1 MKKTNFLF
9 TLFLCLTL
17 LVSFASAET
26 AAYVPG
32 ETTSALF
39 ADAFDAGL
47 MVGGEAQLT
56 LKANPAMFDD
66 DADLSQIDALTDV
79 LNDVRLTGGLG
90 KIEDGYR
97 WSLPARMRRKT
108 ARPWT

>member
-39 ADAFDAGL
+39 ADAFDAGY
-47 MVGGEAQLT
+47 G
-56 LKANPAMFDD
+56 
-66 DADLSQIDALTDV
+66 
-79 LNDVRLTGGLG
+79 
-90 KIEDGYR
+90 
-97 WSLPARMRRKT
+97 RRRST
-108 ARPWT
+108 AHTQG

>member
-66 DADLSQIDALTDV
+66 DADLSQIDALTDILMTCGSPAV
-79 LNDVRLTGGLG
+79 WARSRTATG
-90 KIEDGYR
+90 

>member
-26 AAYVPG
+26 AAYVPD
-32 ETTSALF
+32 ETIRALF
-39 ADAFDAGL
+39 ADALDAGL
-47 MVGGEAQLT
+47 MVGGEGQLT
-56 LKANPAMFDD
+56 LKSNPAMFDD
-66 DADLSQIDALTDV
+66 DADLSQIDALTDI
-79 LNDVRLTGGLG
+79 LNDVRGSPAVWAKSRMATG
-90 KIEDGYR
+90 

-108 ARPWT
+108 ARP